1 MNTGKKTFTN
11 FDFFLENSY
20 TVSRLITQKY
30 STSFS
35 LATSLLEKE
44 KRKAIYAIYGFVRLA
59 DEITDSFH
67 GYNKGL
73 LLEKLN
79 KDLEYALKNNVSTN
93 IVLLAFADTVEKYSI
108 DKEHIYAFMKSMKY
122 DLTKTDYASSK
133 ELGKYIYGSAS
144 VVGLMCLKVFC
155 NGEQIL
161 YENLE
166 EPARKLGSAFQKVNF
181 LRDLKTDINELGRT
195 YFPEITG
202 PELDKDSK
210 TLIEESI
217 DKEFNGAWSGI
228 KQLPGR
234 SKLAVALA
242 YFYYK
247 SLLKKIR
254 RTPPDKVI
262 TERIRI
268 SNVKKYFIFL
278 RVFVM
283 YQLKLI

>member
-1 MNTGKKTFTN
+1 M
-11 FDFFLENSY
+11 DFEFFVENSY
-20 TVSRLITQKY
+20 TVSKLITQKY

-59 DEITDSFH
+59 DEIVDSFH
-67 GYNKGL
+67 GYDKDY

-79 KDLEYALKNNVSTN
+79 KDLEYALENNISTN
-93 IVLLAFADTVEKYSI
+93 TVLVAFADTVKRYSI
-108 DKEHIYAFMKSMKY
+108 NKEHIDAFMKSMKY
-122 DLTKTDYASSK
+122 DLIKTDYNNSK
-133 ELGKYIYGSAS
+133 ELENYIYGSAA

-155 NGEQIL
+155 NGEQTH

-166 EPARKLGSAFQKVNF
+166 LPARNLGSAFQKVNF
-181 LRDLKTDINELGRT
+181 LRDLNTDINELGRT
-195 YFPEITG
+195 YFPELTYHQF
-202 PELDKDSK
+202 DKDSK

-217 DKEFNGAWSGI
+217 EKEFNEAWTGI

-247 SLLKKIR
+247 SLLNKIK

-268 SNVKKYFIFL
+268 SNVNKYFIFL
-278 RVFVM
+278 RVFAM
-283 YQLKLI
+283 YKLKLI